1 MTCPGCGFDP
11 REDFAFCPKC
21 GRKLPA
27 ACPACGFACA
37 SDFTFCPKCG
47 AALSAPTATAPPL
60 PAAAQQPGPMQAR
73 TTDHDADR
81 RPVTVLFADLTGFT
95 ALSERLD
102 PEDVRAFQNDM
113 FRMMAEEIQRFEG
126 FVEKFVGDAV
136 MAVFGA
142 PVAHEDDPE
151 RALRASLALL
161 ERMRTLSRQWEP
173 CFGEPV
179 TLHIGINTGPVVA
192 GSLGTSAGGAYAVT
206 GDTVNTAARLLAAA
220 PPGTI
225 LVSETTY
232 RMAQQR
238 FAFEPLGDLT
248 LKGKS
253 DAVPAY
259 RLLGVLAGPRPTR
272 GLESLGLVAP
282 LIGRDDEL
290 GLLLAAFERMARGRA
305 QVVSLLGEA
314 GAGKSR
320 LLTDFFGR
328 LETDGRLVRV
338 TVRHAACSSL
348 GEQPYGV
355 FATFLRDAYGISTS
369 DTLEV
374 ARRKLVEGLQ
384 ALGASE
390 AEAEGVAPLVGY
402 VLGFESGERVPEIEP
417 EQLHRQIVFA
427 ARTVFERRLAQSPLV
442 LVVEDLQWADA
453 ASVELLRQIVDRLD
467 DRPLM
472 LLASLRPQ
480 SGDRPLALS
489 RAAHTIIRLAPLSD
503 TQTEVLLAGLFGVS
517 ASVIPAGLRAR
528 IVTRAGGNPLYVEEV
543 VRGLI
548 ADGVLARDGD
558 RWTCR
563 ADGTSVEV
571 PVTLQAL
578 LLSRLDRLPSDERRL
593 LQEAS
598 VLGPVFDES
607 LLRTVAT
614 DPRGVESRLDRLLD
628 AVLLREIGRDA
639 AGRRHRFEHTLVQ
652 EVLYQN
658 LLVSRRVELHG
669 RAGTG
674 LERACGGAPE
684 RLEDLEAL
692 GHHFSLSADRARG
705 ARYLAAAGDWARAI
719 YANDDAVRH
728 YERALTT
735 LAECRDCER
744 DILVVRERLGDL
756 LGPMGRRAD
765 ALAHYEGARA
775 GWAAAADQPAQARLL
790 RKVAA
795 LRWEAGER
803 EAAQACLDAALK
815 LLEGPEHI
823 ERAHVCQE
831 IGRLAFRSGDNERAI
846 EWAGRALAQ
855 AERVTAAAGA
865 DAEEAREGATA
876 IAQACTTLGVALAR
890 TGHLEEAVRHIERSV
905 EVAERHGLLLAACRG
920 YTNLGVLY
928 STLDPGRG
936 IETCQRGLET
946 AMKIGDLGFQ
956 SRLYANLAVA
966 FCALTNRCDSEGVVA
981 AQAAIDLDRRLGQV
995 DHLAIPLIVL
1005 GQIYQ
1010 CHGGNPARA
1019 LECYR
1024 EAQTLAEAAGEPQLL
1039 FPCYDGLATLY
1050 LEMGDEVQAE
1060 HFMQKAQAV
1069 CERTGVSPDSLVI
1082 LPFLD

>member
-37 SDFTFCPKCG
+37 SEFAFCPKCG
-47 AALSAPTATAPPL
+47 AALATPPTAPP
-60 PAAAQQPGPMQAR
+60 PRTAAQQPAPAPAPAAV
-73 TTDHDADR
+73 HDADR
-81 RPVTVLFADLTGFT
+81 RPVTVLFADLSGFT

-102 PEDVRAFQNDM
+102 PEDVRAFQNDL
-113 FRMMAEEIQRFEG
+113 FRTMAEEIQRFDG

-151 RALRASLALL
+151 RALRAGLALL
-161 ERMRTLSRQWEP
+161 ERMRALSRQWEP
-173 CFGEPV
+173 CFGELV

-220 PPGTI
+220 PPGSI
-225 LVSETTY
+225 LASEATY
-232 RMAQQR
+232 RMVQQR
-238 FAFEPLGDLT
+238 FLFEPVGDLA

-253 DAVPAY
+253 DAVRAY
-259 RLLGVLAGPRPTR
+259 RVLGVLAGPRPSR
-272 GLESLGLVAP
+272 GLDAFGLVAP
-282 LIGRDDEL
+282 LIGRDDEV
-290 GLLLAAFERMARGRA
+290 GQLLAAFERMTRGRA
-305 QVVSLLGEA
+305 QVVSLVGEA

-320 LLTDFFGR
+320 LLAEFFGR
-328 LETDGRLVRV
+328 LETDGRLARV
-338 TVRHAACSSL
+338 KVRHAACSSL

-427 ARTVFERRLAQSPLV
+427 ARTVFERRLAQIPLV
-442 LVVEDLQWADA
+442 LVVEDLQWADT

-480 SGDRPLALS
+480 SGDRPLAPS
-489 RAAHTIIRLAPLSD
+489 RAAHAIIRLAPLSD
-503 TQTEVLLAGLFGVS
+503 TQTEALLAGLFGVS
-517 ASVIPAGLRAR
+517 SSVIPAGLCAR
-528 IVTRAGGNPLYVEEV
+528 IVTRVGGNPLYVQEV

-593 LQEAS
+593 IQEAS

-607 LLRTVAT
+607 LLRTVTT
-614 DPRGVESRLDRLLD
+614 DPVDVEARLNRLVD
-628 AVLLREIGRDA
+628 AGLLREIGRDA
-639 AGRRHRFEHTLVQ
+639 ASLRYRFEHALVQ

-684 RLEDLEAL
+684 RLENLEAL

-705 ARYLAAAGDWARAI
+705 ARYLAAAGNWARGI

-735 LAECRDCER
+735 LAESRDCER
-744 DILVVRERLGDL
+744 DILIVRERLGDL

-765 ALAHYEGARA
+765 ALARYEEARA
-775 GWAAAADQPAQARLL
+775 GWAAAADHPAQARLL
-790 RKVAA
+790 RKIGA
-795 LRWEAGER
+795 LRWDAGER
-803 EAAQACLDAALK
+803 DTAEACLDAALK

-831 IGRLAFRSGDNERAI
+831 IGRVAFRNGDNERAI
-846 EWAGRALAQ
+846 EWAERALAQ
-855 AERVTAAAGA
+855 AERATAAAGA

-890 TGHLEEAVRHIERSV
+890 LGRLEEAVRHTERSV

-966 FCALTNRCDSEGVVA
+966 YCALTNRCESEGVVA

-1050 LEMGDEVQAE
+1050 LEMGDEAQAE

>member
-37 SDFTFCPKCG
+37 SEFAFCPKCG
-47 AALSAPTATAPPL
+47 AALATPPTAPP
-60 PAAAQQPGPMQAR
+60 PRTAAQQPAPAPAPAAV
-73 TTDHDADR
+73 HDADR
-81 RPVTVLFADLTGFT
+81 RPVTVLFADLSGFT

-102 PEDVRAFQNDM
+102 PEDVRAFQNDL
-113 FRMMAEEIQRFEG
+113 FRTMAEEIQRFDG

-151 RALRASLALL
+151 RALRAGLALL
-161 ERMRTLSRQWEP
+161 ERMRALSRQWEP
-173 CFGEPV
+173 CFGELV

-220 PPGTI
+220 PPGSI
-225 LVSETTY
+225 LASEATY
-232 RMAQQR
+232 RMVQQR
-238 FAFEPLGDLT
+238 FLFEPVGDLA

-253 DAVPAY
+253 DAVRAY
-259 RLLGVLAGPRPTR
+259 RVLGVLAGPRPSR
-272 GLESLGLVAP
+272 GLDAFGLVAP
-282 LIGRDDEL
+282 LIGRDDEV
-290 GLLLAAFERMARGRA
+290 GQLLAAFERMTRGRA
-305 QVVSLLGEA
+305 QVVSLVGEA

-320 LLTDFFGR
+320 LLAEFFGR
-328 LETDGRLVRV
+328 LETDGRLARV
-338 TVRHAACSSL
+338 KVRHAACSSL

-427 ARTVFERRLAQSPLV
+427 ARTVFERRLAQIPLV
-442 LVVEDLQWADA
+442 LVVEDLQWADT

-480 SGDRPLALS
+480 SGDRPLAPS
-489 RAAHTIIRLAPLSD
+489 RAAHAIIRLAPLSD
-503 TQTEVLLAGLFGVS
+503 TQTEALLAGLFGVS
-517 ASVIPAGLRAR
+517 SSVIPAGLCAR
-528 IVTRAGGNPLYVEEV
+528 IVTRVGGNPLYVQEV

-593 LQEAS
+593 IQEAS

-614 DPRGVESRLDRLLD
+614 DPLGVEARLNRLVD
-628 AVLLREIGRDA
+628 AGLLREIGRDA
-639 AGRRHRFEHTLVQ
+639 AGLRYRFEHALVQ

-684 RLEDLEAL
+684 RLENLEAL

-705 ARYLAAAGDWARAI
+705 ARYLAAAGNWARGI

-735 LAECRDCER
+735 LAESRDCER
-744 DILVVRERLGDL
+744 DILIVRERLGDL

-765 ALAHYEGARA
+765 ALARYEEARA
-775 GWAAAADQPAQARLL
+775 GWAAAADHPAQARLL
-790 RKVAA
+790 RKIGA
-795 LRWEAGER
+795 LRWDAGER
-803 EAAQACLDAALK
+803 DAAEACLDAALK

-831 IGRLAFRSGDNERAI
+831 IGRVAFRNGDNERAI
-846 EWAGRALAQ
+846 EWAERALAQ
-855 AERVTAAAGA
+855 AERATAAAGA

-890 TGHLEEAVRHIERSV
+890 LGRLEEAVRHTERSV

-966 FCALTNRCDSEGVVA
+966 YCALTNRCESEGVVA

-1050 LEMGDEVQAE
+1050 LEMGDEAQAE

>member
-37 SDFTFCPKCG
+37 SEFAFCPKCG
-47 AALSAPTATAPPL
+47 AALATPPTAPP
-60 PAAAQQPGPMQAR
+60 PRTAAQQPAPAPAPAAV
-73 TTDHDADR
+73 HDADR
-81 RPVTVLFADLTGFT
+81 RPVTVLFADLSGFT

-102 PEDVRAFQNDM
+102 PEDVRAFQNDL
-113 FRMMAEEIQRFEG
+113 FRTMAEEIQRFDG

-151 RALRASLALL
+151 RALRAGLALL
-161 ERMRTLSRQWEP
+161 ERMRALSRQWEP
-173 CFGEPV
+173 CFGELV

-220 PPGTI
+220 PPGSI
-225 LVSETTY
+225 LASEATY
-232 RMAQQR
+232 RMVQQR
-238 FAFEPLGDLT
+238 FLFEPVGDLA

-253 DAVPAY
+253 DAVRAY
-259 RLLGVLAGPRPTR
+259 RVLGVLAGPRPSR
-272 GLESLGLVAP
+272 GLDAFGLVAP
-282 LIGRDDEL
+282 LIGRDDEV
-290 GLLLAAFERMARGRA
+290 GQLLAAFERMTRGRA
-305 QVVSLLGEA
+305 QVVSLVGEA

-320 LLTDFFGR
+320 LLAEFFGR
-328 LETDGRLVRV
+328 LETDGRLARV
-338 TVRHAACSSL
+338 KVRHAACSSL

-427 ARTVFERRLAQSPLV
+427 ARTVFERRLAQIPLV
-442 LVVEDLQWADA
+442 LVVEDLQWADT

-472 LLASLRPQ
+472 FLASLRPQ
-480 SGDRPLALS
+480 SGDRPLALT
-489 RAAHTIIRLAPLSD
+489 RAAHTIIRLAPLSE
-503 TQTEVLLAGLFGVS
+503 TETEALLAGLFG
-517 ASVIPAGLRAR
+517 ASSSVMPAGLRAR

-558 RWTCR
+558 GWTCR

-578 LLSRLDRLPSDERRL
+578 LLSRLDRLASDDRRL
-593 LQEAS
+593 IQEAS

-614 DPRGVESRLDRLLD
+614 DPLGVEARLDQLLD
-628 AVLLREIGRDA
+628 AGLLREIGRDA

-658 LLVSRRVELHG
+658 LLVSRRVALHG

-674 LERACGGAPE
+674 LERACSNAPE

-735 LAECRDCER
+735 LAECRGCER

-765 ALAHYEGARA
+765 ALAHYEEVRA
-775 GWAAAADQPAQARLL
+775 GWTAAADHPAQARLL

-795 LRWEAGER
+795 LRWDAGER
-803 EAAQACLDAALK
+803 EAAQACLDAALE
-815 LLEGPEHI
+815 LLDGPEHI

-831 IGRLAFRSGDNERAI
+831 IGRVAFRNGDNERAI
-846 EWAGRALAQ
+846 EWAQRALAQ
-855 AERVTAAAGA
+855 AERATAAAGA
-865 DAEEAREGATA
+865 DTEEAREGATA
-876 IAQACTTLGVALAR
+876 IAQACNTLGVAFAR
-890 TGHLEEAVRHIERSV
+890 TGRLEEAVRHTERSV
-905 EVAERHGLLLAACRG
+905 EVAERHGLLRAACRG

-966 FCALTNRCDSEGVVA
+966 YCALTDRCESEGVVA
-981 AQAAIDLDRRLGQV
+981 AQAAIDLDRRLGHV

-1060 HFMQKAQAV
+1060 RFMQKAQAV
-1069 CERTGVSPDSLVI
+1069 CERTGVSPDSLVL

>member
-73 TTDHDADR
+73 TTDHDAYR

-314 GAGKSR
+314 GACKSR

-614 DPRGVESRLDRLLD
+614 DPLGVEARLDQLLD
-628 AVLLREIGRDA
+628 AGLLREIGRDA
-639 AGRRHRFEHTLVQ
+639 AGL
-652 EVLYQN
+652 
-658 LLVSRRVELHG
+658 
-669 RAGTG
+669 
-674 LERACGGAPE
+674 
-684 RLEDLEAL
+684 
-692 GHHFSLSADRARG
+692 
-705 ARYLAAAGDWARAI
+705 
-719 YANDDAVRH
+719 
-728 YERALTT
+728 
-735 LAECRDCER
+735 
-744 DILVVRERLGDL
+744 
-756 LGPMGRRAD
+756 
-765 ALAHYEGARA
+765 
-775 GWAAAADQPAQARLL
+775 
-790 RKVAA
+790 
-795 LRWEAGER
+795 
-803 EAAQACLDAALK
+803 
-815 LLEGPEHI
+815 
-823 ERAHVCQE
+823 
-831 IGRLAFRSGDNERAI
+831 
-846 EWAGRALAQ
+846 
-855 AERVTAAAGA
+855 
-865 DAEEAREGATA
+865 
-876 IAQACTTLGVALAR
+876 
-890 TGHLEEAVRHIERSV
+890 
-905 EVAERHGLLLAACRG
+905 
-920 YTNLGVLY
+920 
-928 STLDPGRG
+928 
-936 IETCQRGLET
+936 
-946 AMKIGDLGFQ
+946 
-956 SRLYANLAVA
+956 
-966 FCALTNRCDSEGVVA
+966 
-981 AQAAIDLDRRLGQV
+981 
-995 DHLAIPLIVL
+995 
-1005 GQIYQ
+1005 
-1010 CHGGNPARA
+1010 
-1019 LECYR
+1019 
-1024 EAQTLAEAAGEPQLL
+1024 PQ
-1039 FPCYDGLATLY
+1039 
-1050 LEMGDEVQAE
+1050 
-1060 HFMQKAQAV
+1060 
-1069 CERTGVSPDSLVI
+1069 
-1082 LPFLD
+1082 

>member
-37 SDFTFCPKCG
+37 SEFAFCPKCG
-47 AALSAPTATAPPL
+47 AALATPPTAPP
-60 PAAAQQPGPMQAR
+60 PRTAAQQPAPAPAPAAV
-73 TTDHDADR
+73 HDADR
-81 RPVTVLFADLTGFT
+81 RPVTVLFADLSGFT

-102 PEDVRAFQNDM
+102 PEDVRAFQNDL
-113 FRMMAEEIQRFEG
+113 FRTMAEEIQRFDG

-151 RALRASLALL
+151 RALRAGLALL
-161 ERMRTLSRQWEP
+161 ERMRALSRQWEP
-173 CFGEPV
+173 CFGELV

-220 PPGTI
+220 PPGSI
-225 LVSETTY
+225 LASEATY
-232 RMAQQR
+232 RMVQQR
-238 FAFEPLGDLT
+238 FLFEPVGDLA

-253 DAVPAY
+253 DAVRAY
-259 RLLGVLAGPRPTR
+259 RVLGVLAGPRPSR
-272 GLESLGLVAP
+272 GLDAFGLVAP
-282 LIGRDDEL
+282 LIGRDDEV
-290 GLLLAAFERMARGRA
+290 GQLLAAFERMTRGRA
-305 QVVSLLGEA
+305 QVVSLVGEA

-320 LLTDFFGR
+320 LLAEFFGR
-328 LETDGRLVRV
+328 LETDGRLARV
-338 TVRHAACSSL
+338 KVRHAACSSL

-427 ARTVFERRLAQSPLV
+427 ARTVFERRLAQIPLV
-442 LVVEDLQWADA
+442 LVVEDLQWADT

-480 SGDRPLALS
+480 SGDRPLAPS
-489 RAAHTIIRLAPLSD
+489 RAAHAIIRLAPLSD
-503 TQTEVLLAGLFGVS
+503 TQTEALLAGLFGVS
-517 ASVIPAGLRAR
+517 SSVIPAGLCAR
-528 IVTRAGGNPLYVEEV
+528 IVTRVGGNPLYVQEV

-593 LQEAS
+593 IQEAS

-614 DPRGVESRLDRLLD
+614 DPLGVEARLNRLVD
-628 AVLLREIGRDA
+628 AGLLREIGRDA
-639 AGRRHRFEHTLVQ
+639 AGLRYRFEHALVQ

-705 ARYLAAAGDWARAI
+705 ARYLAAAGNWARGI

-735 LAECRDCER
+735 LAESRDCER
-744 DILVVRERLGDL
+744 DILIVRERLGDL

-765 ALAHYEGARA
+765 ALARYEEARA
-775 GWAAAADQPAQARLL
+775 GWAAAADHPAQARLL
-790 RKVAA
+790 RKIGA
-795 LRWEAGER
+795 LRWDAGER
-803 EAAQACLDAALK
+803 DAAEACLDAALK

-831 IGRLAFRSGDNERAI
+831 IGRVAFRNGDNERAI
-846 EWAGRALAQ
+846 EWAERALAQ
-855 AERVTAAAGA
+855 AERATAAAGA

-890 TGHLEEAVRHIERSV
+890 LGRLEEAVRHTERSV

-966 FCALTNRCDSEGVVA
+966 YCALTNRCESEGVVA

-1050 LEMGDEVQAE
+1050 LEMGDEAQAE

>member
-37 SDFTFCPKCG
+37 SEFAFCPKCG
-47 AALSAPTATAPPL
+47 AALATPPTAPP
-60 PAAAQQPGPMQAR
+60 PRTAAQQPAPAPAPAAV
-73 TTDHDADR
+73 HDADR
-81 RPVTVLFADLTGFT
+81 RHVTVLFADLSGFT

-102 PEDVRAFQNDM
+102 PEDVRAFQNDL
-113 FRMMAEEIQRFEG
+113 FRTMAEEIQRFDG

-151 RALRASLALL
+151 RALRAGLALL
-161 ERMRTLSRQWEP
+161 ERMRALSRQWEP
-173 CFGEPV
+173 CFGELV

-220 PPGTI
+220 PPGSI
-225 LVSETTY
+225 LASEATY
-232 RMAQQR
+232 RMVQQR
-238 FAFEPLGDLT
+238 FLFEPVGDLA

-253 DAVPAY
+253 DAVRAY
-259 RLLGVLAGPRPTR
+259 RVLGVLAGPRPSR
-272 GLESLGLVAP
+272 GLDAFGLVAP
-282 LIGRDDEL
+282 LIGRDDEV
-290 GLLLAAFERMARGRA
+290 GQLLAAFERMTRGRA
-305 QVVSLLGEA
+305 QVVSLVGEA

-320 LLTDFFGR
+320 LLAEFFGR
-328 LETDGRLVRV
+328 LETDGRLARV
-338 TVRHAACSSL
+338 KVRHAACSSL

-427 ARTVFERRLAQSPLV
+427 ARTVFERRLAQIPLV
-442 LVVEDLQWADA
+442 LVVEDLQWADT

-480 SGDRPLALS
+480 SGDRPLAPS
-489 RAAHTIIRLAPLSD
+489 RAAHAIIRLAPLSD
-503 TQTEVLLAGLFGVS
+503 TQTEALLAGLFGVS
-517 ASVIPAGLRAR
+517 SSVIPAGLCAR
-528 IVTRAGGNPLYVEEV
+528 IVTRVGGNPLYVQEV

-593 LQEAS
+593 IQEAS

-614 DPRGVESRLDRLLD
+614 DPLGVEARLNRLVD
-628 AVLLREIGRDA
+628 AGLLREIGRDA
-639 AGRRHRFEHTLVQ
+639 AGLRYRFEHALVQ

-684 RLEDLEAL
+684 RLENLEAL

-705 ARYLAAAGDWARAI
+705 ARYLAAAGNWARGI

-735 LAECRDCER
+735 LAESRDCER
-744 DILVVRERLGDL
+744 DILIVRERLGDL

-765 ALAHYEGARA
+765 ALARYEEARA
-775 GWAAAADQPAQARLL
+775 GWAAADHPAQARLL
-790 RKVAA
+790 RKIGA
-795 LRWEAGER
+795 LRWDAGER
-803 EAAQACLDAALK
+803 DAAEACLDAALK

-831 IGRLAFRSGDNERAI
+831 IGRVAFRNGDNERAI
-846 EWAGRALAQ
+846 EWAERALAQ
-855 AERVTAAAGA
+855 AERATAAAGA

-890 TGHLEEAVRHIERSV
+890 LGRLEEAVRHTERSV

-966 FCALTNRCDSEGVVA
+966 YCALTNRCESEGVVA

-1010 CHGGNPARA
+1010 CHGGNSARA

-1050 LEMGDEVQAE
+1050 LEMGDEAQAE
-1060 HFMQKAQAV
+1060 RFMQKAQAV

>member
-37 SDFTFCPKCG
+37 SEFAFCPKCG
-47 AALSAPTATAPPL
+47 AALAAPTTAPP
-60 PAAAQQPGPMQAR
+60 PRTAAQQPAPPPAPAAV
-73 TTDHDADR
+73 HDADR
-81 RPVTVLFADLTGFT
+81 RPVTVLFADLSGFT

-102 PEDVRAFQNDM
+102 PEDVRAFQNDL
-113 FRMMAEEIQRFEG
+113 FRTMAEEIQRFDG

-151 RALRASLALL
+151 RALRAGLALL
-161 ERMRTLSRQWEP
+161 ERMRALSRQWEP
-173 CFGEPV
+173 CFGELV

-220 PPGTI
+220 PPGSI
-225 LVSETTY
+225 LASEATY
-232 RMAQQR
+232 RMVQQR
-238 FAFEPLGDLT
+238 FLFEPVGDLA

-253 DAVPAY
+253 DAVRAY
-259 RLLGVLAGPRPTR
+259 RVLGVLAGPRPSR
-272 GLESLGLVAP
+272 GLDAFGLVAP
-282 LIGRDDEL
+282 LIGRDDEV
-290 GLLLAAFERMARGRA
+290 GQLLAAFERMTRGRA
-305 QVVSLLGEA
+305 QVVSLVGEA

-320 LLTDFFGR
+320 LLAEFFGR
-328 LETDGRLVRV
+328 LETDGRLARV
-338 TVRHAACSSL
+338 KVRHAACSSL

-427 ARTVFERRLAQSPLV
+427 ARTVFERRLAQIPLV
-442 LVVEDLQWADA
+442 LVVEDLQWADT

-480 SGDRPLALS
+480 SGDRPLTLN
-489 RAAHTIIRLAPLSD
+489 RAAHAIIRLTPLSD
-503 TQTEVLLAGLFGVS
+503 TQTEALLAGLFGVS
-517 ASVIPAGLRAR
+517 SSVIPAGLCAR
-528 IVTRAGGNPLYVEEV
+528 IVTRVGGNPLYVQEV

-593 LQEAS
+593 IQEAS

-614 DPRGVESRLDRLLD
+614 DPLGVEARLNRLVD
-628 AVLLREIGRDA
+628 AGLLREIGRDA
-639 AGRRHRFEHTLVQ
+639 ASLRYRFEHALVQ

-684 RLEDLEAL
+684 RLENLEAL

-705 ARYLAAAGDWARAI
+705 ARYLAAAGNWARGI

-735 LAECRDCER
+735 LAESRDCER
-744 DILVVRERLGDL
+744 DILIVRERLGDL

-765 ALAHYEGARA
+765 ALARYEEARA
-775 GWAAAADQPAQARLL
+775 GWAAAADHPAQARLL
-790 RKVAA
+790 RKIGA
-795 LRWEAGER
+795 LRWDAGER
-803 EAAQACLDAALK
+803 DTAEACLDAALK

-831 IGRLAFRSGDNERAI
+831 IGRVAFRNGDNERAI
-846 EWAGRALAQ
+846 EWAERALAQ
-855 AERVTAAAGA
+855 AERATAAAGA

-890 TGHLEEAVRHIERSV
+890 LGRLEEAVRHTERSV

-966 FCALTNRCDSEGVVA
+966 YCALTNRCESEGVVA

-1050 LEMGDEVQAE
+1050 LEMGDEAQAE

>member
-1 MTCPGCGFDP
+1 MTCPGCAFDLP
-11 REDFAFCPKC
+11 EDFAFCPKC
-21 GRKLPA
+21 GRKLPV

-37 SDFTFCPKCG
+37 SEFFGPKCG
-47 AALSAPTATAPPL
+47 AALAV
-60 PAAAQQPGPMQAR
+60 PAAAPPPRTTAQQPV
-73 TTDHDADR
+73 TTPAPAADRDADR
-81 RPVTVLFADLTGFT
+81 RTVTVLFADLTGFT

-113 FRMMAEEIQRFEG
+113 FRMMAEEIQRFDG

-151 RALRASLALL
+151 RALRAGLALL
-161 ERMRTLSRQWEP
+161 ERMQTLSRRWEP

-179 TLHIGINTGPVVA
+179 TLHIGVNTGPVVA
-192 GSLGTSAGGAYAVT
+192 GSLGTPAGGAYAVT

-225 LVSETTY
+225 LASGSTY
-232 RMAQQR
+232 RMTQQR
-238 FAFEPLGDLT
+238 FAFEPLGDLA

-253 DAVPAY
+253 DAVGAY
-259 RLLGVLAGPRPTR
+259 RVLGVLAGPRPTR
-272 GLESLGLVAP
+272 GLEALGLVAP
-282 LIGRDDEL
+282 LIGRADEL
-290 GLLLAAFERMARGRA
+290 GLLQEAFERMGRGRA
-305 QVVSLLGEA
+305 QVVSLVGEA

-320 LLTDFFGR
+320 LITEFFGR
-328 LETDGRLVRV
+328 IETDGRLARV

-369 DTLEV
+369 DTLDV
-374 ARRKLVEGLQ
+374 ARRKLVEGQQ

-402 VLGFESGERVPEIEP
+402 VLGLESGERVPEVEP

-427 ARTVFERRLAQSPLV
+427 ARTMFERRLAQSPLV

-480 SGDRPLALS
+480 SGDRPLALT

-503 TQTEVLLAGLFGVS
+503 TEIDALLAGLFGAS
-517 ASVIPAGLRAR
+517 SSVIPAGLRAR
-528 IVTRAGGNPLYVEEV
+528 VVTRAGGNPLYVEEV
-543 VRGLI
+543 VRSLI

-578 LLSRLDRLPSDERRL
+578 LLSRLDRLPPDERRL
-593 LQEAS
+593 IQEAS

-614 DPRGVESRLDRLLD
+614 DPLAVEARLDRLLD
-628 AVLLREIGRDA
+628 WGLLREIGRDA
-639 AGRRHRFEHTLVQ
+639 AGRRHRFEHALVQ

-719 YANDDAVRH
+719 YANDDAVR
-728 YERALTT
+728 YYQRALTT
-735 LAECRDCER
+735 LAECRECER
-744 DILVVRERLGDL
+744 DILVVREHLGDL

-775 GWAAAADQPAQARLL
+775 GWATAADHAAQARLL
-790 RKVAA
+790 RKIAA
-795 LRWEAGER
+795 LRWDAGER
-803 EAAQACLDAALK
+803 EAAQACLGAALE
-815 LLEGPEHI
+815 LLDDPEHI

-846 EWAGRALAQ
+846 EWAQRALAQ

-865 DAEEAREGATA
+865 DAEEAREGAAA

-890 TGHLEEAVRHIERSV
+890 TGHLEEAVRHTERSV
-905 EVAERHGLLLAACRG
+905 EVAERHGLLRAACRG

-966 FCALTNRCDSEGVVA
+966 FCALTNRCESEGVVA

-1010 CHGGNPARA
+1010 CHGGNPERA

-1069 CERTGVSPDSLVI
+1069 CERAGVSPDSLVI
-1082 LPFLD
+1082 LPFFD